1 MRTPFFL
8 AAATVVGSY
17 AALVFAV
24 FLLAVPVIGPILVPF
39 FILAV
44 KIASVPLT
52 YFSTF
57 VHESGHA
64 VATLLVG
71 GKVTGM
77 GVALDGS
84 GLTNTLTSGGFW
96 PVFIV
101 KNAGYMAGALYG
113 SFALLWGNRFGGTA
127 WLFRFTAGVI
137 AACTVLFTIF
147 AVGPV
152 SPELT
157 VGMRLFALVIGT
169 FATVA
174 FWNVPN
180 FVKSEFLREYLAG
193 LFAVSCLFKAFDD
206 IWTVYVISSRQLADN
221 DASALGEITGVPGPV
236 WAVLW
241 AALSAFVI
249 WQSIRISRRR
259 EHA

>member
-17 AALVFAV
+17 AAMVFAA
-24 FLLAVPVIGPILVPF
+24 FLLVVPIIGPILVPF

-64 VATLLVG
+64 VAALLVG
-71 GKVTGM
+71 GRVTGM
-77 GVALDGS
+77 GIALDGS
-84 GLTNTLTSGGFW
+84 GLTTTLTSGGFW
-96 PVFIV
+96 PVFVV

-127 WLFRFTAGVI
+127 WLFRFTAVVT
-137 AACTVLFTIF
+137 ANCTLLFTIF
-147 AVGPV
+147 AIGPV
-152 SPELT
+152 SPGLT
-157 VGMRLFALVIGT
+157 VEMRFFALIVGT
-169 FATVA
+169 LATVA
-174 FWNVPN
+174 LWSVPR
-180 FVKSEFLREYLAG
+180 FVKSEFLREYVAG

-206 IWTVYVISSRQLADN
+206 IWTVYVVSSRQLADN
-221 DASALGEITGVPGPV
+221 DASALGEMTGVPGPV

-241 AALSAFVI
+241 ACLSAFVI
-249 WQSIRISRRR
+249 WYSIRISRRP